1 LKNIEF
7 TNDDGFTNYFFILKK
22 RKYLIL
28 SICIISAIIALVHT
42 HNTRP
47 LYQATAQL
55 LIEIYAPK
63 AIDTRDV
70 IQNGDQWD
78 FYRTQYELLK
88 DRSLAKEVIQTL
100 NLENSKY
107 FVGEKP
113 KDKPASP
120 SWTKDLITSIKSALG
135 MEANKQPNKPVLD
148 GHITDPYSPLV
159 DKYLGSLK
167 VEPIL
172 NSRLVNISFQG
183 YHPPEIQKII
193 NTMANLYINK
203 SIELRKNV
211 ERGAQNWLETKT
223 ESLKRELD
231 NKEKNLQNVKGKENI
246 KEIERKRLIA
256 EKKIEQILGRE
267 TDISFKRSQVEGLI
281 KEIQKTKNNPLDLFS
296 SLPDSVI
303 NDDLSNLK
311 NDYFKLKKEVSN
323 LSKKLG
329 DKHPKMIAAKE
340 QLRNLEDRIPN
351 QIDDLIY
358 SKQIDLKSLLA
369 QENSIKNELRK
380 NKQILSSL
388 DKNYYQNSSI
398 KQDLEGDKNIY
409 EMLSKRLKEID
420 VASEYNESNI
430 RLVYPA
436 EMPRFPI
443 SPNKRQNL
451 LFGIFG
457 GLIVSFF
464 LIYILESANNKIK
477 SIDDVLSKFNF
488 PLMGVVSLF
497 DSKTLPLPTMT
508 DPDSML
514 AENFRLIATKII
526 ETTKRNSQK
535 VMLVT
540 SSTPEEG
547 KTTVTSNLA
556 FAFAQLGKKVIVLD
570 ADFRR
575 PNIHNIMKTAFQPG
589 LSQLLDSKNP
599 KEIMSKWKIKNNPA
613 FFSAGVKSNNPT
625 QTLNSPSFEYAIKL
639 LKNNFDYVLIDTP
652 PVLNISDTSIISQV
666 SDGIIFVL
674 KSNVHDQKLI
684 NRALTQ
690 LLPDSEQKQIN
701 NNPNQNG
708 KMQTKLIGII
718 MNQYDYKNETQYG
731 YGNYYGKYAKE
742 YFQAAGKVN

>member
-1 LKNIEF
+1 MKDIKF
-7 TNDDGFTNYFFILKK
+7 TEDDGFTNYLFILKK

-100 NLENSKY
+100 NLEKSKY
-107 FVGEKP
+107 FVGEK
-113 KDKPASP
+113 KDKTASP
-120 SWTKDLITSIKSALG
+120 SWIKDLITSIKSALG
-135 MEANKQPNKPVLD
+135 FESNNKPKKPAIE
-148 GHITDPYSPLV
+148 GHITDPYSPLI
-159 DKYLGSLK
+159 DQYLGNLK

-203 SIELRKNV
+203 SIELRRKV
-211 ERGAQNWLETKT
+211 ERGAQSWLEAKT

-256 EKKIEQILGRE
+256 EKKIEQLLRRE
-267 TDISFKRSQVEGLI
+267 TEISFKRSQLEGLI
-281 KEIQKTKNNPLDLFS
+281 KQIRETKNNPIELFS

-303 NDDLSNLK
+303 NEDLSNLK

-351 QIDDLIY
+351 QIDDLID
-358 SKQIDLKSLLA
+358 SKQIGLKSLLS
-369 QENSIKNELRK
+369 QENSLKNELRK
-380 NKQILSSL
+380 NKQILSNL

-409 EMLSKRLKEID
+409 EMLNKRLKEID
-420 VASEYNESNI
+420 VSSEYNESNI

-443 SPNKRQNL
+443 APNKKQNL

-464 LIYILESANNKIK
+464 LIYILESTNNKIK

-497 DSKTLPLPTMT
+497 NSKTLPLPAMT
-508 DPDSML
+508 DPDSMI

-526 ETTKRNSQK
+526 ETTKNTSLK

-556 FAFAQLGKKVIVLD
+556 HALAQLGKKVVVLD

-575 PNIHNIMKTAFQPG
+575 PNLHNIVKTALKPG
-589 LSQLLDSKNP
+589 LSQLLDSKTP
-599 KEIMSKWKIKNNPA
+599 KEIMSKWKIKGNPT
-613 FFSAGVKSNNPT
+613 FISAGIKSNNPT
-625 QTLNSPSFEYAIKL
+625 QTLNSPNFEYAIKL
-639 LKNNFDYVLIDTP
+639 LKNNFDVVLIDTP

-674 KSNVHDQKLI
+674 KSNVHDTKLI
-684 NRALTQ
+684 KRALTQ
-690 LLPDSEQKQIN
+690 LLPDSEPNSHN
-701 NNPNQNG
+701 NHQSQNG
-708 KMQTKLIGII
+708 SARTKLVGLI

-742 YFQAAGKVN
+742 YFKAGSR

>member
-1 LKNIEF
+1 
-7 TNDDGFTNYFFILKK
+7 
-22 RKYLIL
+22 LIL

-47 LYQATAQL
+47 LYKATAQL
-55 LIEIYAPK
+55 LIEKKAPK
-63 AIDTRDV
+63 ALNTREV
-70 IQNGDQWD
+70 IQDSNQWD

-88 DRSLAKEVIQTL
+88 DRSLARDVIQAL
-100 NLENSKY
+100 NLDKSVH
-107 FVGEKP
+107 FVGK
-113 KDKPASP
+113 KNDKPVSP
-120 SWTKDLITSIKSALG
+120 SWIKDLISSIKSALG
-135 MEANKQPNKPVLD
+135 IASNSKLKKPVIE
-148 GHITDPYSPLV
+148 GHITDPYSPLI
-159 DKYLGSLK
+159 DQYLGSLK

-193 NTMANLYINK
+193 NTMANLYIKK
-203 SIELRKNV
+203 SIELRRKV
-211 ERGAQNWLETKT
+211 ERGAQSWLETKT

-231 NKEKNLQNVKGKENI
+231 DKEKNLQKIKGADNI

-256 EKKIEQILGRE
+256 GKKIEQLISRE

-281 KEIQKTKNNPLDLFS
+281 NEIKETKNNPIELFS

-311 NDYFKLKKEVSN
+311 NDYFKLKKEVST

-340 QLRNLEDRIPN
+340 QLSNLEDRIPN
-351 QIDDLIY
+351 QIDDLID
-358 SKQIDLKSLLA
+358 SKQIDLKSLVA

-388 DKNYYQNSSI
+388 DKNYYQNSTI

-420 VASEYNESNI
+420 VSSEYNESNI

-443 SPNKRQNL
+443 APNKRQNL
-451 LFGIFG
+451 MFGLFG
-457 GLIVSFF
+457 GLVVSFL
-464 LIYILESANNKIK
+464 LIYVLEATNNKIK
-477 SIDDVLSKFNF
+477 SIDDVLSEFNF

-497 DSKTLPLPTMT
+497 NSRTLPLPALTA
-508 DPDSML
+508 PDSMF

-526 ETTKRNSQK
+526 ETANNNSQK

-547 KTTVTSNLA
+547 KTTVISNLA
-556 FAFAQLGKKVIVLD
+556 HAMAQLGKKVIVLD

-575 PNIHNIMKTAFQPG
+575 PNLHNIIKTALKPG
-589 LSQLLDSKNP
+589 LSQLLDSQNP
-599 KEIMSKWKIKNNPA
+599 KEIMSKWRIKSNPT
-613 FFSAGVKSNNPT
+613 FISAGVKSNNPT
-625 QTLNSPSFEYAIKL
+625 QALNSPSFQYAIKL
-639 LKNNFDYVLIDTP
+639 LRNNFDIILIDTP
-652 PVLNISDTSIISQV
+652 PVLNISDTSLISQF
-666 SDGIIFVL
+666 SDGIIFVI
-674 KSNVHDQKLI
+674 KSNAHDKKLVK
-684 NRALTQ
+684 RALNQ
-690 LLPDSEQKQIN
+690 ILPDSAQYNQTN
-701 NNPNQNG
+701 HQNQNG
-708 KMQTKLIGII
+708 KVTTKLVGII
-718 MNQYDYKNETQYG
+718 MNQYDYKNEIQYG

-742 YFQAAGKVN
+742 YFQSGSSRN